1 MLDNKKKKIIP
12 YLKAKKNVFKNIVVP
27 GLLILLFVLANRQPL
42 SACSTF
48 KLQKGNELIYGHN
61 LNEGDIGVPGMV
73 FINKRGIFK
82 KGRTWSELADKD
94 RSNPSSFCWIS
105 RYGSVTVNAFGRD
118 FPDGGMNEAGLYIWE
133 MNEDADY
140 PKNDSLPKLNQMNW
154 MQYVLD
160 RCATVDDA
168 LRCAAEVE
176 IEGWGWHYFVGDA
189 RGNCAAV
196 AFIDDKVV
204 VNRDRTMPVPGLFNT
219 PYKRELEILKYYK
232 GFGGLYEPDLND
244 PRVPRFVKTA
254 VMVRDYDPARDA
266 VEYGFYMLE
275 KLTVWDVPEWSIIF
289 DARKRDVYYKTRI
302 NPGIKHF
309 SMNKIDF
316 SNHSDVLILN
326 IDTAEGGDVLG
337 KLHTY
342 TNEKM
347 RTFMKSSLV
356 PILPK
361 AFFTKGGLT
370 IAEFIDRFSTHSAAA
385 ALPEN
390 QFFKGVWQGKSKNKK
405 DEEAVTLILETK
417 KDAVFGKISTSKKE
431 DEWYK
436 FEHLQ
441 LVGNKL
447 TFTFRTGKKKFIEGK
462 AVIEEDTMKMNLFG
476 IENDLGNY
484 VLKRER

>member
-1 MLDNKKKKIIP
+1 MKRSIGK
-12 YLKAKKNVFKNIVVP
+12 IVVP
-27 GLLILLFVLANRQPL
+27 GLLILLFVLSNQQTV

-73 FINKRGIFK
+73 FINKRGILK
-82 KGRTWSELADKD
+82 KGRTWSELANKD

-105 RYGSVTVNAFGRD
+105 RYGSVTINVLGKD

-140 PKNDSLPKLNQMNW
+140 PKNENLPKLNQMNW
-154 MQYVLD
+154 MQFVLD
-160 RCATVDDA
+160 SCETVDEA
-168 LRCAAEVE
+168 VRCAAEVE

-189 RGNCAAV
+189 RGNCAAI

-219 PYKRELEILKYYK
+219 PYKRELELLKYYK

-254 VMVRDYDPARDA
+254 VMVRDYDPTQNA
-266 VEYGFYMLE
+266 VDYGFKMLE
-275 KLTVWDVPEWSIIF
+275 KLTVWDVPEWSVIF
-289 DARKRDVYYKTRI
+289 DARRRDVYYKTRI
-302 NPGIKHF
+302 NPKIKHF

-316 SNHSDVLILN
+316 SNNTDVLILN
-326 IDTAEGGDVLG
+326 MDTAEGGDVLG
-337 KLHTY
+337 KLHNYANT
-342 TNEKM
+342 KI
-347 RTFMKSSLV
+347 RKFMESSVV

-361 AFFTKGGLT
+361 EFFTKGGLT
-370 IAEFIDRFSTHSAAA
+370 IAEFVNRFSTQSDAA

-390 QFFKGVWQGKSKNKK
+390 QFFLGVWQGKSKNKK
-405 DEEAVTLILETK
+405 DEEKVTVILEVK
-417 KDAVFGKISTSKKE
+417 KDAVSGRISTSKKE

-441 LVGNKL
+441 LFDNKL
-447 TFTFRTGKKKFIEGK
+447 TFTFKTDKKKFIEGK
-462 AVIEEDTMKMNLFG
+462 AVIENDTMEMNLFG
-476 IENDLGNY
+476 VERDLGSYTLIKQN
-484 VLKRER
+484 